1 MPLLDDIKARL
12 DIADVVQGYVALQK
26 AGRNFKATC
35 PFHSERTPSFFVFPE
50 RQTWRCFGACAT
62 GGDVVSFVQ
71 RKEGL
76 DFTETLHL
84 LATRANLPV
93 QERRSRETLEHE
105 DLLFKAN
112 DIAADYYHKSLFEP
126 AGEEALAYLY
136 RRGLSQETIVL
147 FRLGHSP
154 GGSALLQHLSV
165 KGVNSDLALAA
176 GLVRSSENSPLRD
189 MFHKRII
196 FPIHDHRGRIVGFGG
211 RTLGSSQPKY
221 LNTPQTV
228 LFDKGGTL
236 YGLHR
241 ALEPMRGSG
250 RGIIVEGYMDA
261 IAAHQGGFTNV
272 VASMGTAVTEAQIA
286 LLPPQAHTI
295 IQALDPDAAG
305 QEATV
310 RSLENSW
317 HRLERRVAT
326 ITRKGVA
333 LMHRTQGP
341 DLRVALLPQGK
352 DPDQIIHES
361 PSDWE
366 SALDNAVP
374 WWEFWF
380 QVEANRHDLSSTQG
394 KALLADS
401 LFPVISSIE
410 NPYEQE
416 RLFSRLAELLGVS
429 NQTLIASVGLP
440 RSKNPRQRT
449 NPAGKANASAFR
461 AANHDS
467 LEEFTLALLLQN
479 PSLRDQGLILTV
491 DHFGQSD
498 NRELFSNWF
507 DLFSQEVLPDKVSE
521 HLKDYLSGLLALPIP
536 ESTDFM
542 LSQALLQCIS
552 RLEERKLREIKRE
565 EALVLGEQWLE
576 GNRSHEILSRQD
588 LSSTDAL
595 RQLFVE
601 RESES

>member
-12 DIADVVQGYVALQK
+12 DIAEVIQGYVALQK
-26 AGRNFKATC
+26 AGRNFKAPC
-35 PFHSERTPSFFVFPE
+35 PFHNERTPSFFVFPE
-50 RQTWRCFGACAT
+50 RQTWRCFGACAA

-93 QERRSRETLEHE
+93 PERRSRETLDHE
-105 DLLFKAN
+105 DLLFKVN
-112 DIAADYYHKSLFEP
+112 DIAAEYYHKSLFEP
-126 AGEEALAYLY
+126 TGEEALAYLS

-165 KGVNSDLALAA
+165 KGVSPNVARDA
-176 GLVRSSENSPLRD
+176 GLVRPSGDSPLRD
-189 MFHKRII
+189 MFHKRLI
-196 FPIHDHRGRIVGFGG
+196 FPIHDPRGRIVGFGG

-228 LFDKGGTL
+228 LFDKGRIL

-241 ALEPMRGSG
+241 ALGSMRDSG
-250 RGIIVEGYMDA
+250 KGIIVEGYMDA
-261 IAAHQGGFTNV
+261 IAAHQSGFTNV

-286 LLPPQAHTI
+286 LLPPQARTI
-295 IQALDPDAAG
+295 VQALDPDAAG

-326 ITRKGVA
+326 IARKGVA
-333 LMHRTQGP
+333 LMHRSQGP

-352 DPDQIIHES
+352 DPDQIIRES
-361 PSDWE
+361 PSAWE
-366 SALDNAVP
+366 FAVENAVP

-380 QVEANRHDLSSTQG
+380 QVEANRHDLSSAQG

-429 NQTLIASVGLP
+429 NQTLVASVGRP
-440 RSKNPRQRT
+440 RSKNHGRRVT
-449 NPAGKANASAFR
+449 PADKANASAFR
-461 AANHDS
+461 AASHDS

-479 PSLRDQGLILTV
+479 PPLRDQGLVLTV
-491 DHFGQSD
+491 EHFSQSD

-507 DLFSQEVLPDKVSE
+507 DLFSQEVLPDKVSK
-521 HLKDYLSGLLALPIP
+521 HLQDYLSSLLVLPIP
-536 ESTDFM
+536 ESSEFL

-565 EALVLGEQWLE
+565 ESLVLGEQWVE
-576 GNRSHEILSRQD
+576 GNKSHEILSHQD

-595 RQLFVE
+595 RQLFVG
-601 RESES
+601 REPEP